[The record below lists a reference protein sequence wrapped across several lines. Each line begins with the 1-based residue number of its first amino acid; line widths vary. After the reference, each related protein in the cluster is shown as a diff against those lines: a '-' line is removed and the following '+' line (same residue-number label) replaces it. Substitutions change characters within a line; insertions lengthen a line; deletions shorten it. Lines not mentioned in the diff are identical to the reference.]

1 MQFYYRHKSVVENP
15 LFEKYFANDIL
26 DKNNTIPIA
35 LKGRY
40 GFVLH

>member
-1 MQFYYRHKSVVENP
+1 MENP
-15 LFEKYFANDIL
+15 LLEKYFANDIL
-26 DKNNTIPIA
+26 DKNNTMFLE

>member
-1 MQFYYRHKSVVENP
+1 MENP
-15 LFEKYFANDIL
+15 LLEKYFANDIL
-26 DKNNTIPIA
+26 DKNNTMLLA